1 MLRHALA
8 AGWADSHQKCAGF
21 SGDGFPYRR
30 IQNEPFRRTTDAGW
44 LFSGAAWTAAVLPG
58 ANHHSDSDECTD
70 GLKAAFLGV
79 LGGNADHAFVSGRS
93 PLALP
98 HMPRNLTMAL
108 GRYTVANR
116 PHPPRWTVPALAAG
130 GHRSSNRW

>member
-1 MLRHALA
+1 MNLSAELRMP
-8 AGWADSHQKCAGF
+8 GGC
-21 SGDGFPYRR
+21 FPGPYGRR
-30 IQNEPFRRTTDAGW
+30 LCCREP
-44 LFSGAAWTAAVLPG
+44 
-58 ANHHSDSDECTD
+58 NHHSDSDECTD

-116 PHPPRWTVPALAAG
+116 PHPPRWTAPALAAG
-130 GHRSSNRW
+130 GHRSRNRW